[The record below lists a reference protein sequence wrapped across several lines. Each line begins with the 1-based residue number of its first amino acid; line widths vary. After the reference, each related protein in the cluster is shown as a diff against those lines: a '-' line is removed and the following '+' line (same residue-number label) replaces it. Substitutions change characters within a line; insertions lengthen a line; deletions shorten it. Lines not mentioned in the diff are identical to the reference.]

1 MKTRTFKMND
11 KTYTSMMDIAR
22 EIGIKRVYPRDFAK
36 YGIVELTDSQD
47 TADESTKVDD
57 VVQEVKADVAETT
70 KADETQKTE
79 TSEPV
84 GKSDNNLNVNDTS
97 KEEVKASDEAEEKN
111 DNPQADD
118 TKNSKAKT
126 QKHVH
131 KVGTAEEIQ
140 SVKDNVGSMTIQ
152 EFCEEVKHFTV
163 SALLELAKHADPAMN
178 TWDSIT
184 NEPIRKMRLTMELK
198 KFYFPNDKLASAKPA
213 TGWKKMELN
222 KMLEIADNNHVDY
235 KKYDDE
241 KIQRMWLTVA
251 LNKAGLNPQ
260 DYQNPKDKQEVA
272 NG

>member
-22 EIGIKRVYPRDFAK
+22 ELGIKRVYPRDFAK

-47 TADESTKVDD
+47 TADESTKTDD

-70 KADETQKTE
+70 KVDETQKTE
-79 TSEPV
+79 PV
-84 GKSDNNLNVNDTS
+84 EKSDSNLNDTS
-97 KEEVKASDEAEEKN
+97 KEEVKASDEVEEKN
-111 DNPQADD
+111 DKPQEDD
-118 TKNSKAKT
+118 TKNNKAKT
-126 QKHVH
+126 QKHVR
-131 KVGTAEEIQ
+131 KVGTVEEIQ
-140 SVKDNVGSMTIQ
+140 SVKNNVGSMTIQ

-260 DYQNPKDKQEVA
+260 DYQDTKDKQEVA

>member
-22 EIGIKRVYPRDFAK
+22 ELGIKRVYPRDFAK

-57 VVQEVKADVAETT
+57 VVQEVKADVAE
-70 KADETQKTE
+70 
-79 TSEPV
+79 
-84 GKSDNNLNVNDTS
+84 
-97 KEEVKASDEAEEKN
+97 EKN
-111 DNPQADD
+111 DKPQADD

-260 DYQNPKDKQEVA
+260 DYQNIKDKQEVA